1 MIVHALLPSRAV
13 GAEVFKELGETGR
26 KGTASFYFSG
36 GAFTPRRAEWRGRP
50 ISGALLP
57 YRLGSGS

>member
-1 MIVHALLPSRAV
+1 MTHSFMPSRAV
-13 GAEVFKELGETGR
+13 GAEAFKELGETGR

-36 GAFTPRRAEWRGRP
+36 GAFTPRGAEWRGRP